1 MQNKINPKLIGLLV
15 KAIITIVIIVIL
27 YTIFQKIPEEEQT
40 NLVSKSQI
48 TDTSYTFKA
57 PDYDKVLESEE
68 LKVEIDTKTL
78 AFRVNDKRSDFIWK
92 SVLEKEDGGI
102 NDTWNMFFNSAITLE
117 FFDETG
123 NIRRVYSSRDGEI
136 TVKNLN
142 KKALESIVNF
152 KNIGTTLEVIVEL
165 NNDKVDVRV
174 KSIKEGNYKLLGMYI
189 CPYLGASKGLT
200 DGKFILADGVGAL
213 IDLSKKSTATAPL
226 KMRIYGDDIGFKEV
240 ILYSYF
246 KNIKDAENYSLPLY
260 GVLYKDNGLL
270 AVIENGDVYSEI
282 NAYKSEI
289 ITPYNW
295 IANRF
300 ILRELHKKL
309 LNKEG
314 QGIIIPQERMNN
326 VNPHIRYFF
335 ANNSNEFSLLQMFVN
350 EKKQNIENSEEHK
363 PIIKFDFLMSE
374 AKKTSFGYKLVEMT
388 TQSQFE
394 TIKNE
399 LSKYIKDAVYVLVG
413 YSKGGYS
420 VNSPRHVPFEKSV
433 IIDPKK
439 LSDFYLYTD
448 YINVPKDSKY
458 VKKTMIAQNKL
469 EQFMEYSGRYILT
482 PKKVID
488 IASSEKSDFSK
499 YDIDK
504 FALGSVGKLLYS
516 TNEYERYE
524 NLELYKKI
532 IGIFNKPLVYGSNW
546 YVVENSS
553 MISDV
558 PTEYSGYE
566 IEDEIFP
573 AVPFV
578 LRQFRYVFSKPVN
591 LTSNYKLQVLKCI
604 EYGINPTFYLTYQ
617 SSKELIDT
625 PSKELITTRYAGWK
639 DKIIESYKLM
649 ESAYKIIG
657 SANITFRKELFD
669 NVYLVAYSNGKKM
682 IFNYN
687 DNSVKYKNIE
697 VPSLSYVEYLEVEDY
712 ENSSENSRGN

>member
-1 MQNKINPKLIGLLV
+1 MQNKVNPKLIGLLIKSV
-15 KAIITIVIIVIL
+15 ITIVIIVGL
-27 YTIFQKIPEEEQT
+27 YVIFQKVPKEQQT
-40 NLVSKSQI
+40 NLVSQSQI
-48 TDTSYTFKA
+48 TDNSYTFNA
-57 PDYDKVLESEE
+57 PNYDNILESEE

-78 AFRVNDKRSDFIWK
+78 SFRVNDKRNNFIWK
-92 SVLEKEDGGI
+92 SVLEEKDNDI

-123 NIRRVYSSRDGEI
+123 NVRRVYSSRDGEI
-136 TVKNLN
+136 TVENLT
-142 KKALESIVNF
+142 KKFLESTVNF
-152 KNIGTTLEVIVEL
+152 KNIGATLDIVIEL
-165 NNDKVDVRV
+165 NNDKIDVRV

-189 CPYLGASKGLT
+189 YPYLGASKGLT

-226 KMRIYGDDIGFKEV
+226 KMRIYGEDTGFKEV
-240 ILYSYF
+240 IPYSYF
-246 KNIKDAENYSLPLY
+246 KNIKDSENYSLPLY

-314 QGIIIPQERMNN
+314 QGIIIPQDRMNN
-326 VNPHIRYFF
+326 VNPHIRYLF
-335 ANNSNEFSLLQMFVN
+335 ANNSNEFSLLQMFVD
-350 EKKQNIENSEEHK
+350 EKKKNIEIKEGHK
-363 PIIKFDFLMSE
+363 PIMKFDFLMSE
-374 AKKTSFGYKLVEMT
+374 AKKTSFGYKLIEMT

-394 TIKNE
+394 TIKND
-399 LSKYIKDAVYVLVG
+399 LSEYIKDAVYVLVG

-420 VNSPRHVPFEKSV
+420 INSPRHVPFEKSV

-439 LSDFYLYTD
+439 LSDCYLYTD
-448 YINVPKDSKY
+448 YINVSKESKY

-469 EQFMEYSGRYILT
+469 EQFMEYSGRYLLT
-482 PKKVID
+482 PKKVIN

-499 YDIDK
+499 YGIDK

-516 TNEYERYE
+516 TNEYERFE

-532 IGIFNKPLVYGSNW
+532 MEIFDRPLVYGSNW

-553 MISDV
+553 MISDI

-566 IEDEIFP
+566 VEDEILP
-573 AVPFV
+573 VIPFV
-578 LRQFRYVFSKPVN
+578 LRQFRQIFSKPVN
-591 LTSNYKLQVLKCI
+591 LASNYKLQILKCI

-625 PSKELITTRYAGWK
+625 PSMDLITTKYADWK

-657 SANITFRKELFD
+657 NANITFRKKLFD

-682 IFNYN
+682 IFNYS

-697 VPSLSYVEYLEVEDY
+697 VPSLSYAEYLEVEDY